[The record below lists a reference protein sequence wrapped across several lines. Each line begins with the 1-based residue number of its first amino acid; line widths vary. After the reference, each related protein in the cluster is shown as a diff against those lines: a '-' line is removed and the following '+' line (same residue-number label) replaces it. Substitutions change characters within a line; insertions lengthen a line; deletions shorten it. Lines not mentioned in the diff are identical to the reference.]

1 MDKEKYFDVKGIKG
15 QKQKV
20 IASETAKALTHFC
33 EQEPEFEQAIE
44 QSGKTFQKCL
54 DSVCEGVGNSMSDL
68 EAYSKAVKF
77 YFTTAEV
84 HFNMSIDL
92 SGGNGYEAP
101 PITVNSRASSSGKNA
116 DASPEPST
124 GLNISLDDLL
134 DF

>member
-1 MDKEKYFDVKGIKG
+1 MDKEKYFGVKVKGQY
-15 QKQKV
+15 QKA

-44 QSGKTFQKCL
+44 QSGKTFQDCL
-54 DSVCEGVGNSMSDL
+54 DSVCKGVGSSMSDL

-77 YFTTAEV
+77 YFETAEV

-92 SGGNGYEAP
+92 SGGNGYEEP
-101 PITVNSRASSSGKNA
+101 PITVTHNSPKKAA
-116 DASPEPST
+116 ALT
-124 GLNISLDDLL
+124 VSLDELL